1 MKPYLII
8 LYLFVL
14 VLIGASADGLNNS
27 GVQGYGHLLEVIEV
41 LGLFMVLIVF
51 KLFTWRQFAYVLG
64 AYICFRVFAFDYMY
78 NIAAGNELYY
88 IGGSNWWDQA
98 LSRQYPTGLLFGR
111 VIFLITGVAFVFNH
125 LRKK

>member
-8 LYLFVL
+8 LYLFSL

-27 GVQGYGHLLEVIEV
+27 GVQTWGHLLEVIEV

-51 KLFTWRQFAYVLG
+51 KLFTWRQVLLALG
-64 AYICFRVFAFDYMY
+64 SYICLRVFAFDYMY
-78 NIAAGNELYY
+78 NIAAGNEVYY
-88 IGGSNWWDQA
+88 IGGSNWWDLV

-111 VIFLITGVAFVFNH
+111 VIFLITGVAIPIKH
-125 LRKK
+125 L

>member
-8 LYLFVL
+8 LYLFSL

-27 GVQGYGHLLEVIEV
+27 GVQTWGHLLEAIEV
-41 LGLFMVLIVF
+41 LGLFSFLILF
-51 KLFTWRQFAYVLG
+51 KIDRKQFLYALG
-64 AYICFRVFAFDYMY
+64 AYICLRVFAFDYMY

-88 IGGSNWWDQA
+88 IGGSNWWDMA

-111 VIFLITGVAFVFNH
+111 VIFLIAGVAFVFNH
-125 LRKK
+125 LRDG